1 MDEFDKGIDISLKG
15 PEAEASVAEM
25 RRQVDAWDLVM
36 PPIEPLVLDFG
47 LGEFRRTGLI
57 ESWVAN
63 ELEEGYCGKFL
74 FVFDGQTCPSHCH
87 RQKHETF
94 YVVRGH
100 ARMEYDGA
108 TREMAP
114 GDVLSV
120 EQGKYHAFTG
130 IGPALLLEVSKPCR
144 IDDNYFEN
152 RAIPI
157 GGNCDARGGR
167 RSTSYHASTASTCA
181 AVTPDGHGS
190 PWSTSAMQYRTLGR
204 TGLKVSLMGMGTGG
218 HDPLGQKSGR
228 PESEMI
234 RLLHRAFELGINV
247 FDTSPGYGDGRSEEL
262 LGRALKELPRDEV
275 VVLTKIPLAGGHTDD
290 VRVMKSEEIAPAVEA
305 SLRRLGLETADVLLM
320 AVAGPQY
327 LDAIVDDH
335 LPALEKLKQ
344 EGKVRFLGSSE
355 QTRSDGAHEWLKRIL
370 PTGAIDVAMM
380 GHNMLN
386 QSAQRT
392 VLPLCRERNI
402 GVLNVF
408 TVRNLFW
415 NPPRLR
421 EVIAELKARGLL
433 AADAV
438 SDDDPLG
445 WLLADGDAGSLV
457 EAAYRYAAYTE
468 GVTTVMCG
476 TIDVGELEENVRT
489 VSKGPLSAD
498 KVARLKATFG
508 HLDEA
513 IGN

>member
-1 MDEFDKGIDISLKG
+1 MDELDKGLDISLKG
-15 PEAEASVAEM
+15 PEAEASVDEM
-25 RRQVDAWDLVM
+25 RRQVEAWGLVM
-36 PPIEPLVLDFG
+36 PPTEPLVLDFG

-114 GDVLSV
+114 GDVLPV

-130 IGPALLLEVSKPCR
+130 IGPALLLEVSKPCQ
-144 IDDNYFEN
+144 IEDNYFEN

-157 GGNCDARGGR
+157 GGNYGG
-167 RSTSYHASTASTCA
+167 
-181 AVTPDGHGS
+181 PHG
-190 PWSTSAMQYRTLGR
+190 PRHTSARPNSGMQYRTLGR

-218 HDPLGQKSGR
+218 HDPLGKKSGR
-228 PESEMI
+228 SESEMI
-234 RLLHRAFELGINV
+234 RLLHRAFELGINL

-262 LGRALKELPRDEV
+262 LGRALKDLPRDEV
-275 VVLTKIPLAGGHTDD
+275 VVSTKIPLAGGHTDD

-305 SLRRLGLETADVLLM
+305 SLRRLGLEAVDVLLM

-327 LDAIVDDH
+327 LDAVVNDH
-335 LPALEKLKQ
+335 LPVLEKLKQ

-355 QTRSDGAHEWLKRIL
+355 QTRSDGAHQWLKRSL
-370 PTGAIDVAMM
+370 PTGAIDVALL

-386 QSAQRT
+386 QSAQQT
-392 VLPLCRERNI
+392 VLPLCREKNI

-415 NPPRLR
+415 NPSRLR
-421 EVIAELKARGLL
+421 EVIAELKARRLL
-433 AADAV
+433 APDAV
-438 SDDDPLG
+438 PDDDPLG
-445 WLLADGDAGSLV
+445 WLLADGEVGSLV

-476 TIDVGELEENVRT
+476 TIDVAELEENVDT
-489 VSKGPLSAD
+489 VAKGPLSAE
-498 KVARLKATFG
+498 KTARLKATFG